1 MSKKLEKAS
10 SLFNAIKKLKHQDCA
25 NFLNY
30 LDDRGV
36 ELLCRILHYVLNG
49 ELPIHGEV
57 RTRLQKKIRAH
68 LGEFR
73 RLATPPHRSSDI
85 SKKRIILQR
94 GGILGTLSAIDSI
107 IVPILAQIIAKK
119 SLQRRR

>member
-1 MSKKLEKAS
+1 M
-10 SLFNAIKKLKHQDCA
+10 
-25 NFLNY
+25 
-30 LDDRGV
+30 
-36 ELLCRILHYVLNG
+36 LCRILHYVLNG
-49 ELPIHGEV
+49 ELPLNGEV
-57 RTRLQKKIRAH
+57 RTPLQKKIRAH

-73 RLATPPHRSSDI
+73 RLATPPRRYSDI

-94 GGILGTLSAIDSI
+94 GGILGTLSAIASI

>member
-1 MSKKLEKAS
+1 MSKKLEKAN

-49 ELPIHGEV
+49 ELPLHGEV

-73 RLATPPHRSSDI
+73 RLATPPRHSSDI

-94 GGILGTLSAIDSI
+94 GGILGTLSAIASI

-119 SLQRRR
+119 SLQHRR

>member
-1 MSKKLEKAS
+1 MSKKLEKAN
-10 SLFNAIKKLKHQDCA
+10 SLFNAIKKLKHQDCG

-49 ELPIHGEV
+49 ELPLHGEV

-73 RLATPPHRSSDI
+73 RLATPPRCSSDI

-94 GGILGTLSAIDSI
+94 GGILGTLSAIASI
-107 IVPILAQIIAKK
+107 IVPMLAQIIAKK

>member
-1 MSKKLEKAS
+1 MSKKLEKAN
-10 SLFNAIKKLKHQDCA
+10 SLFNAIKKLKHKDCA

-49 ELPIHGEV
+49 ELPLHGEV

-73 RLATPPHRSSDI
+73 RLATPPRRSSDI
-85 SKKRIILQR
+85 SKKRTILQR
-94 GGILGTLSAIDSI
+94 GGILGTLSAIASI